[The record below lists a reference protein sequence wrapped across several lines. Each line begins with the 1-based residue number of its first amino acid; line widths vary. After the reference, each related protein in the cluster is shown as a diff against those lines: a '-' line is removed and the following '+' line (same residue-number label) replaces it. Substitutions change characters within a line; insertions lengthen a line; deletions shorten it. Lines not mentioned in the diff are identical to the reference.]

1 VTLRVLVAPSG
12 FKESLSA
19 EEVAEQIRAG
29 VRRALPDAAIRTAP
43 LPDGGEGFARTL
55 VGATG
60 GTLHDVVVSGPVGEP
75 VEAYFGFLGGA
86 GERMAVLEMA
96 AAAGLRHVP
105 AGRRDP
111 LRTTTYGVGELIRA
125 ALDAGAER
133 LLVGCGDS
141 GTNDA
146 GAGMAQAL
154 GVRLLDGSG
163 MELSRGGAALAGLA
177 RIDLAQRE
185 PRIGSV
191 PIEVACNWRNLLCGP
206 DGVARVFGPQKGA
219 SPEDVRRLEAGLER
233 FAAVVLRDLGQDVR
247 TVPGGGAS
255 GGLGAGLV
263 ALCGAT
269 LHPRWDVVHR
279 YLDLDGLICD
289 ADLIIT
295 AEGGID
301 RGTARGKM
309 PAELA
314 RRAKSLGVP
323 VIALAGTIGPG
334 AEANFAG
341 GIASFATILEAP
353 CTLDEAMRTA
363 PELLSRASE
372 RAIRLVLVGGGL
384 TA

>member
-1 VTLRVLVAPSG
+1 MTLRVLVAPSG

-219 SPEDVRRLEAGLER
+219 DPEQVGRLEYGLDRWAGVVR
-233 FAAVVLRDLGQDVR
+233 DVTGHDCSAVSGAGAAGGTAFAAMALMGAQVR
-247 TVPGGGAS
+247 S
-255 GGLGAGLV
+255 GIGLV
-263 ALCGAT
+263 LELVGFGAALPG
-269 LHPRWDVVHR
+269 
-279 YLDLDGLICD
+279 
-289 ADLIIT
+289 ADLVVT
-295 AEGGID
+295 GEGSLDEQSLAGKAPV
-301 RGTARGKM
+301 GVAR
-309 PAELA
+309 AATEA
-314 RRAKSLGVP
+314 GVP
-323 VIALAGTIGPG
+323 VVAVAGR
-334 AEANFAG
+334 
-341 GIASFATILEAP
+341 
-353 CTLDEAMRTA
+353 C
-363 PELLSRASE
+363 LLSPTRLRDAGIRAAYPLSDLE
-372 RAIRLVLVGGGL
+372 PDVARSMAGAPGLLTRLGL
-384 TA
+384 RIAGEWLR